1 MATFNINIETDNYKG
16 SILLELDDGRANE
29 KTIVDNLKAGMFYE
43 PDVSNVL
50 LRVLRQGDTVIDVGA
65 NVGFFTLLSASLV
78 GDGGR
83 VISFEPDENNR
94 HRLNASL
101 ALNPIDNVSLIERPA
116 SDRVEQVDFFIN
128 SDDSGG
134 SALWN
139 PGQFPGNPKSRANP
153 QALRM
158 TTTTLDHELKQTGAG
173 IPKLIKVDTEGA
185 EQRVLEGA
193 RRVLQGAAVPFVVA
207 ELHEFGLEK
216 MGCSQQ
222 TLRGFMEGLGY
233 STFALFFNGV
243 LPKLI
248 PPKTHLHSQYFINL
262 LFSTPDMVSEY
273 WPDEAIVPG

>member
-1 MATFNINIETDNYKG
+1 MATFSINIETDNYKG
-16 SILLELDDGRANE
+16 SILLDLDDGRANE
-29 KTIVDNLKAGMFYE
+29 KTIADNLKSGMFYE

-50 LRVLRQGDTVIDVGA
+50 LRVLRQGDTVVDVGA
-65 NVGFFTLLSASLV
+65 NVGFFTLLSAALV
-78 GDGGR
+78 GAGGR
-83 VISFEPDENNR
+83 VISYEPDENNR

-101 ALNPIDNVSLIERPA
+101 ALNPIDNVSLIEHPA

-134 SALWN
+134 NALWN

-153 QALRM
+153 HALRL
-158 TTTTLDHELKQTGAG
+158 TTTTLDHELKKPGAR

-233 STFALFFNGV
+233 STFALFFNGA

-248 PPKTHLHSQYFINL
+248 PPKTRLHSQYFINL
-262 LFSTPDMVSEY
+262 LFSTPGMVSEY
-273 WPDEAIVPG
+273 WPDEVIAPG